1 MSRGDF
7 LGEFEQAVLLSLAR
21 LKERAYGMAIREEC
35 EQRTGRSIGI
45 GSVYSALDRLE
56 KKGHVTSMLGDPTPE
71 RGGRA
76 KRYYR
81 LEAKGRLALTSARE
95 MHKRLWDG
103 LQLDTEGMQ

>member
-7 LGEFEQAVLLSLAR
+7 LGEFEQAVMLTLAR
-21 LKERAYGMAIREEC
+21 LKEQAYGMAIREEI

-56 KKGHVTSMLGDPTPE
+56 RKGHVSSSLGDPTPE

-81 LEAKGRLALTSARE
+81 LEARGRIALARARE
-95 MHKRLWDG
+95 MQARLWEG
-103 LQLDTEGMQ
+103 LELDTEGTQ